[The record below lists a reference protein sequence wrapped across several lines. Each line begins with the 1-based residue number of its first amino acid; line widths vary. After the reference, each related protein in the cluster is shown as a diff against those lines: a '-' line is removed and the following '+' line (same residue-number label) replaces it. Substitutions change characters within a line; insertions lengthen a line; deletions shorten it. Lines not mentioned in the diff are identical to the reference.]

1 MCEKLQTH
9 NEHLM
14 TLEFTRTTHSFS
26 PCCGER
32 STRFVWVGMAFQLEA
47 KNGVVK
53 RTEED
58 KKVIQ
63 TGGNR
68 VGKQGWV
75 FGFLIKI

>member
-1 MCEKLQTH
+1 MKIR
-9 NEHLM
+9 
-14 TLEFTRTTHSFS
+14 TLEFTRTTHPFFTMLW
-26 PCCGER
+26 G
-32 STRFVWVGMAFQLEA
+32 TIDQVVWVGMAFQLEA

-68 VGKQGWV
+68 VGRQGWV
-75 FGFLIKI
+75 IGFLIKI